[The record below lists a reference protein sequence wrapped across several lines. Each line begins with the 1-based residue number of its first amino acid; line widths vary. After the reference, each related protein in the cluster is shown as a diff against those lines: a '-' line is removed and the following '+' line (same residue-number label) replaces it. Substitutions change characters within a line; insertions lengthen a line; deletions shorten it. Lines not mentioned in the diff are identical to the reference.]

1 MESTILPI
9 TAMAAILIFI
19 AKEILDFIKSRK
31 RSKKTKEIIKLL
43 LAYEIE
49 LNFWTLKN
57 LFNLLAEL
65 NKYKSL
71 DDLNLSIKR
80 GIETN
85 YSATIVH
92 INNDSFYGQAIVP
105 FHTERFERMLFH
117 IGELGEKSYDKIQ
130 TAYSSLN
137 ELNDYRLQTINLF
150 AKDEWI
156 DLPNHTFDVLKG
168 ISNDYDKYYQDLNS
182 AYMCLTGKQLKQHR
196 LD

>member
-31 RSKKTKEIIKLL
+31 RSKKTKEIVKLL

-57 LFNLLAEL
+57 LFNLLTEL
-65 NKYKSL
+65 NKYNSL
-71 DDLNLSIKR
+71 DDLNLSIQK

-85 YSATIVH
+85 YSVKVRH
-92 INNDSFYGQAIVP
+92 INSDSLYGQAIVP
-105 FHTERFERMLFH
+105 FHTERFERVLFH
-117 IGELGEKSYDKIQ
+117 IGELGEESYNKIQ
-130 TAYSSLN
+130 IAYSSLN

-150 AKDEWI
+150 AKNEWI
-156 DLPNHTFDVLKG
+156 DLPDHTFAVLQSF
-168 ISNDYDKYYQDLNS
+168 SNNYDKYYQDLNS
-182 AYMCLTGKQLKQHR
+182 AYICLTGKKLTEHR

>member
-57 LFNLLAEL
+57 LFNLLVEL